1 MPLLAATHLPVLLTN
16 GVLIGAGAMV
26 VAAVTTIPLAY
37 LYETGGHTIW
47 APALVHTAIDSFKL
61 VTIPGAATPLFS
73 SLLIATSLLVP
84 MVALAFP
91 RRLFAAGN
99 QAERV
104 AAGREMR

>member
-1 MPLLAATHLPVLLTN
+1 
-16 GVLIGAGAMV
+16 
-26 VAAVTTIPLAY
+26 
-37 LYETGGHTIW
+37 
-47 APALVHTAIDSFKL
+47 LVHTAIDSFKL
-61 VTIPGAATPLFS
+61 VTIPGAATPLVS